1 MNKRKAGLL
10 ALLLFTLAAILHLLY
25 YQEWVSFP
33 GNAKAFLV
41 TSRWIVVASLALFA
55 IYRRSLTTW
64 ILVAMAI
71 GVEIGVDFPADTD
84 PNRFDSQDLKFLSTI
99 FLRLVKTIVAPLLFA
114 TLVVGI
120 ASHANLKQVGRMGWK
135 SLLYFE
141 VVTTI
146 ALVIGLMFINITKA
160 GEGINVPAAL
170 LKDLPPSTERAL
182 QKKVITVLDSAG
194 VQTPEGLINR
204 LPDTPPKGWQDHII
218 DIFPENIIKSVYEG
232 NVLPIVLFSVIFGIA
247 LALLNEKKKKPML
260 EFTESLAETMFK
272 FTNII
277 MYFAPFGVGAAIA
290 VTVGHLGID
299 ILKNLLLLLVTLYLA
314 LIAFILLVLV
324 PVALFIAKVPLRKF
338 IQAIK
343 EPVSIAFATTS
354 SDSALPKALENM
366 EKFGVPRKI
375 VSFVIPTGYTFNLDG
390 TTLYLSL
397 ASVFVAQAAGMDLSF
412 GEQLMIGLTLM
423 LTSKGVAAVP
433 RASLV
438 ILIATAATFHFPLW
452 PIMAIYG
459 IDELM
464 DMARTSVNVM
474 GNTLASCVIARWEGE
489 FDDKKALAF
498 DEKRA
503 DAIVE

>member
-1 MNKRKAGLL
+1 
-10 ALLLFTLAAILHLLY
+10 
-25 YQEWVSFP
+25 
-33 GNAKAFLV
+33 
-41 TSRWIVVASLALFA
+41 
-55 IYRRSLTTW
+55 
-64 ILVAMAI
+64 
-71 GVEIGVDFPADTD
+71 VEIGLDF
-84 PNRFDSQDLKFLSTI
+84 REFSQNLSFLSKI

-120 ASHANLKQVGRMGWK
+120 ASHSNLKQVGRMGWK

-146 ALVIGLMFINITKA
+146 ALLIGLLFINLTGA
-160 GEGINVPAAL
+160 GKGIVVPQEL
-170 LKDLPPSTERAL
+170 LHELPEA
-182 QKKVITVLDSAG
+182 V
-194 VQTPEGLINR
+194 
-204 LPDTPPKGWQDHII
+204 PKTWQDHII
-218 DIFPENIIKSVYEG
+218 DIFPENIIKSIYEG
-232 NVLPIVLFSVIFGIA
+232 NVLPIVVFSVIFGIA
-247 LALLNEKKKKPML
+247 LALLNETKKKPML
-260 EFTESLAETMFK
+260 EFAESLAETMFR

-299 ILKNLLLLLVTLYLA
+299 ILKNLAMLLGTLYLA
-314 LIAFILLVLV
+314 LFCFLLLVLF
-324 PVALFIAKVPLRKF
+324 PVALFVAKIPVRKF
-338 IQAIK
+338 LQAIR

-397 ASVFVAQAAGMDLSF
+397 ASVFVAQAAGIDLSF
-412 GEQLMIGLTLM
+412 GEQLMIGLSLM

-438 ILIATAATFHFPLW
+438 ILIATASTFGFPVW

-464 DMARTSVNVM
+464 DMARTSVNVI

-489 FDDKKALAF
+489 FDDEKAF
-498 DEKRA
+498 NFSEKTA
-503 DAIVE
+503 DAIRD

>member
-10 ALLLFTLAAILHLLY
+10 SLALLTIVAILHFIHFE
-25 YQEWVSFP
+25 EWVAIP
-33 GNAKAFLV
+33 ANILMA
-41 TSRWIVVASLALFA
+41 SRWIFIGSLVLFA
-55 IYRRSLTTW
+55 IYKKSLTTW

-71 GVEIGVDFPADTD
+71 GVEIGLDF
-84 PNRFDSQDLKFLSTI
+84 REFSQNLKFLSTI

-120 ASHANLKQVGRMGWK
+120 ASHSNLKQVGRMGWK

-141 VVTTI
+141 VVTTL
-146 ALVIGLMFINITKA
+146 ALVIGLVFINITKA
-160 GEGINVPAAL
+160 GVGIDVPDAL
-170 LKDLPPSTERAL
+170 LKELPPSSERAL
-182 QKKVITVLDSAG
+182 QQKVIAVMDSAG
-194 VQTPEGLINR
+194 VDVPPHLIDK
-204 LPDTPPKGWQDHII
+204 LPDAPGKTWQDHII

-247 LALLNEKKKKPML
+247 LALLNERKKKPML
-260 EFTESLAETMFK
+260 EFAESLAETMFK

-299 ILKNLLLLLVTLYLA
+299 VLKNLALLLITLYLA
-314 LIAFILLVLV
+314 LIAFLLLVLL
-324 PVALFIAKVPLRKF
+324 PIALWVAKIPIRKF
-338 IQAIK
+338 MQAIR

-397 ASVFVAQAAGMDLSF
+397 ASVFVAQAAGMHLSF
-412 GEQLMIGLTLM
+412 GEQLLIGLTLM

-438 ILIATAATFHFPLW
+438 ILIATASTFHFPLW

-464 DMARTSVNVM
+464 DMARTSVNVI

-498 DEKRA
+498 NEKDA
-503 DAIVE
+503 DSVLT

>member
-1 MNKRKAGLL
+1 
-10 ALLLFTLAAILHLLY
+10 
-25 YQEWVSFP
+25 
-33 GNAKAFLV
+33 
-41 TSRWIVVASLALFA
+41 
-55 IYRRSLTTW
+55 
-64 ILVAMAI
+64 
-71 GVEIGVDFPADTD
+71 
-84 PNRFDSQDLKFLSTI
+84 
-99 FLRLVKTIVAPLLFA
+99 
-114 TLVVGI
+114 
-120 ASHANLKQVGRMGWK
+120 MGWK

-141 VVTTI
+141 IVTTI
-146 ALVIGLMFINITKA
+146 ALVIGLAFINITRA
-160 GEGINVPAAL
+160 GVGIKVPESL
-170 LKDLPPSTERAL
+170 LKELPTAAV
-182 QKKVITVLDSAG
+182 KT
-194 VQTPEGLINR
+194 
-204 LPDTPPKGWQDHII
+204 WQDHIT
-218 DIFPENIIKSVYEG
+218 DIFPENIIKSIYEG
-232 NVLPIVLFSVIFGIA
+232 NVLPIVVFSVIFGIA
-247 LALLNEKKKKPML
+247 LALLSEHKKRPML
-260 EFTESLAETMFK
+260 EFSESLAETMFK

-314 LIAFILLVLV
+314 LFAFLLFVLL
-324 PVALFIAKVPLRKF
+324 PIALFVAKVPIKQF
-338 IQAIK
+338 IRAIK

-366 EKFGVPRKI
+366 ERFGVPRKI

-412 GEQLMIGLTLM
+412 GQQMMIGLTLM

-438 ILIATAATFHFPLW
+438 ILIATASTFGFPLW

-464 DMARTSVNVM
+464 DMARTSVNVI

-489 FDDKKALAF
+489 FDDEKALAF
-498 DEKRA
+498 
-503 DAIVE
+503 VEE

>member
-1 MNKRKAGLL
+1 MFMNKRIAGLL
-10 ALLLFTLAAILHLLY
+10 ALGSFTLIALLHFLHYNNWVNFDPVLL
-25 YQEWVSFP
+25 QV
-33 GNAKAFLV
+33 A
-41 TSRWIVVASLALFA
+41 RWIFVGTLVIFA
-55 IYRRSLTTW
+55 WFKKSLTTW

-71 GVEIGVDFPADTD
+71 GVEIGLDFPA
-84 PNRFDSQDLKFLSTI
+84 FSQNLQFLSKI
-99 FLRLVKTIVAPLLFA
+99 FLRMVKTIVAPLLFS

-146 ALVIGLMFINITKA
+146 ALLIGLVFINITKA
-160 GEGINVPAAL
+160 GVGIQVPESL
-170 LKDLPPSTERAL
+170 LKELPA
-182 QKKVITVLDSAG
+182 VV
-194 VQTPEGLINR
+194 
-204 LPDTPPKGWQDHII
+204 PKGWQDHII
-218 DIFPENIIKSVYEG
+218 DIFPENIIKSIFEG
-232 NVLPIVLFSVIFGIA
+232 NVLPIVVFSVIFGIA
-247 LALLNEKKKKPML
+247 MAMLNDKKKKPLL
-260 EFTESLAETMFK
+260 EFSESLAETMFK
-272 FTNII
+272 FTNIV

-299 ILKNLLLLLVTLYLA
+299 ILKNLGLLLITLYLA
-314 LIAFILLVLV
+314 LFTFLLLVLL
-324 PVALFIAKVPLRKF
+324 PIALFVAKIPVRKF

-397 ASVFVAQAAGMDLSF
+397 ASIFVAQAAGMDLSF
-412 GEQLMIGLTLM
+412 GHQIMIGLSLM

-438 ILIATAATFHFPLW
+438 ILIATASTFNFPIW

-464 DMARTSVNVM
+464 DMARTSVNVI

-489 FDDKKALAF
+489 FDDEKALAF
-498 DEKRA
+498 SETA
-503 DAIVE
+503 SDAIRDEDSTF

>member
-1 MNKRKAGLL
+1 MNQRKAGLL
-10 ALLLFTLAAILHLLY
+10 ALALFTIVALIHFLDGQGWANLPGELLMTIR
-25 YQEWVSFP
+25 WVF
-33 GNAKAFLV
+33 
-41 TSRWIVVASLALFA
+41 VASLVLFA
-55 IYRRSLTTW
+55 VYKRSLTTW

-71 GVEIGVDFPADTD
+71 GVEIGLDFPA
-84 PNRFDSQDLKFLSTI
+84 FSQNLQFLSKI

-135 SLLYFE
+135 SLVYFE

-146 ALVIGLMFINITKA
+146 ALLIGLVFINITKA
-160 GEGINVPAAL
+160 GVGIKVPESL
-170 LKDLPPSTERAL
+170 LKELPEV
-182 QKKVITVLDSAG
+182 KV
-194 VQTPEGLINR
+194 
-204 LPDTPPKGWQDHII
+204 KGWQDHII
-218 DIFPENIIKSVYEG
+218 DIFPENIIKSIYEG
-232 NVLPIVLFSVIFGIA
+232 NVLPIVLFSVVFGIA
-247 LALLNEKKKKPML
+247 LALLNEQKKKPML
-260 EFTESLAETMFK
+260 HFAESLAETMFK

-299 ILKNLLLLLVTLYLA
+299 ILKNLALLLISLYLA
-314 LIAFILLVLV
+314 LIAFILLVLL
-324 PVALFIAKVPLRKF
+324 PIAIWVAKIPLKKF
-338 IQAIK
+338 IQAIR

-366 EKFGVPRKI
+366 ERFGVPRKI

-412 GEQLMIGLTLM
+412 GEQVMIGLTLM

-438 ILIATAATFHFPLW
+438 ILIATATTFHFPLW

-464 DMARTSVNVM
+464 DMARTSVNVI

-489 FDDKKALAF
+489 FDDEKALAF
-498 DEKRA
+498 SEAKA
-503 DAIVE
+503 DAIIE

>member
-1 MNKRKAGLL
+1 MNQRKVGLL
-10 ALLLFTLAAILHLLY
+10 ALILFTITALLHVLNGYDIISLPAPLLL
-25 YQEWVSFP
+25 SI
-33 GNAKAFLV
+33 
-41 TSRWIVVASLALFA
+41 RWIFVASTVLFALFK
-55 IYRRSLTTW
+55 RSLTTW
-64 ILVAMAI
+64 ILVAMVI
-71 GVEIGVDFPADTD
+71 GVEIGLDFPA
-84 PNRFDSQDLKFLSTI
+84 FSQNLAFLSKI
-99 FLRLVKTIVAPLLFA
+99 FLRLVKTIVAPLLFS

-120 ASHANLKQVGRMGWK
+120 ASHSNLKQVGRMGWK

-146 ALVIGLMFINITKA
+146 ALVIGLAFINITRA
-160 GEGINVPAAL
+160 GIGIKVPPAL
-170 LKDLPPSTERAL
+170 LKELPTATI
-182 QKKVITVLDSAG
+182 KT
-194 VQTPEGLINR
+194 
-204 LPDTPPKGWQDHII
+204 WQDHII
-218 DIFPENIIKSVYEG
+218 DIFPENIIKSIYEG
-232 NVLPIVLFSVIFGIA
+232 NVLPIVVFSVIFGIA
-247 LALLNEKKKKPML
+247 LALLNEHKKRPML
-260 EFTESLAETMFK
+260 EFAESLAEGMFK

-299 ILKNLLLLLVTLYLA
+299 ILKNLLLLLVTLY
-314 LIAFILLVLV
+314 
-324 PVALFIAKVPLRKF
+324 VALFTFLLFVLLPIALFVAKIPIKQF
-338 IQAIK
+338 IRAIK

-366 EKFGVPRKI
+366 ERFGVPRKI

-412 GEQLMIGLTLM
+412 GQQMLIGLTLM

-438 ILIATAATFHFPLW
+438 ILIATASTFGFPLW

-464 DMARTSVNVM
+464 DMARTSVNVV

-489 FDDKKALAF
+489 FDDEKALAF
-498 DEKRA
+498 
-503 DAIVE
+503 VED